1 MDLANDPLPLSPE
14 DWVAVVNDAVA
25 ATGHGDEVVVAVETT
40 IDGWKVTVNPVRNA
54 TPAPGPESS

>member
-1 MDLANDPLPLSPE
+1 MDMANDPLPLSPE
-14 DWVAVVNDAVA
+14 EWGTVVSEACA
-25 ATGHGDEVVVAVETT
+25 ATGHGDEIITAVETT